1 MSVNRQMNTKRC
13 TYVCVCV
20 CVSVCVCI
28 QNEMLPIEKNEN
40 L

>member
-1 MSVNRQMNTKRC
+1 MSINRQMNTKRC
-13 TYVCVCV
+13 TYVCV

>member
-1 MSVNRQMNTKRC
+1 MYINRQMNTKRC
-13 TYVCVCV
+13 TYVCV